1 MTHHCPEPE
10 DAAPLGGA
18 GADANTPAML
28 GNASVGDEAAKAGL
42 PDAFSRAKDNCGS
55 FELALQA
62 VLGVKQPSLE
72 LAVGDLA

>member
-1 MTHHCPEPE
+1 
-10 DAAPLGGA
+10 
-18 GADANTPAML
+18 ML

>member
-1 MTHHCPEPE
+1 MGVPGERQE
-10 DAAPLGGA
+10 RAAPLGGA

-55 FELALQA
+55 FEMALLPARAQR
-62 VLGVKQPSLE
+62 
-72 LAVGDLA
+72 